1 MVESERV
8 NQSESGGHS
17 TSVYGI
23 VGYMESHHLFGISK
37 EITCHAT
44 CITQHVTVSVPLVFL
59 FIIIDLFLKY
69 VINFDPLNSYICQW
83 NFLNAVQNNPA
94 GGVIINGRLR
104 VYKHKRENS
113 QEVGFLS

>member
-1 MVESERV
+1 MLETERV
-8 NQSESGGHS
+8 NQSESGGHN

-23 VGYMESHHLFGISK
+23 VENMESHHLFSISK

-44 CITQHVTVSVPLVFL
+44 CITQHVTVRSPLAFFS

-83 NFLNAVQNNPA
+83 NFLNAVQNILE
-94 GGVIINGRLR
+94 G
-104 VYKHKRENS
+104 
-113 QEVGFLS
+113 

>member
-8 NQSESGGHS
+8 NQSESGGHN

-23 VGYMESHHLFGISK
+23 VEYMESHHLFGISK

-44 CITQHVTVSVPLVFL
+44 YITQHVTVSVPLVFF

-69 VINFDPLNSYICQW
+69 VINFDPLNTMTQW
-83 NFLNAVQNNPA
+83 KNFSPW
-94 GGVIINGRLR
+94 R
-104 VYKHKRENS
+104 NS
-113 QEVGFLS
+113 RKLTP